1 MIAGKQT
8 SVPVQRVEENE
19 TESLLKP
26 MDGEG

>member
-8 SVPVQRVEENE
+8 SVPVQRVKENE